1 MSPLC
6 VYDTGEI
13 VSPQNTFKKNYALLI
28 VRKKSREERER
39 EEALAARETNE
50 RSVMV
55 QQKDFALHG
64 FRTLDDVPEWHR
76 APRDV
81 AVVLEL

>member
-1 MSPLC
+1 MTLYL
-6 VYDTGEI
+6 VWYA
-13 VSPQNTFKKNYALLI
+13 KKAEKNARG
-28 VRKKSREERER
+28 RKH
-39 EEALAARETNE
+39 LAKRETNE

-64 FRTLDDVPEWHR
+64 FRTLDDVPEWYR

>member
-1 MSPLC
+1 MTPYLW
-6 VYDTGEI
+6 YE
-13 VSPQNTFKKNYALLI
+13 KKAEKNA
-28 VRKKSREERER
+28 RGGKH
-39 EEALAARETNE
+39 LAKRETNE

-81 AVVLEL
+81 AIVLEL